1 LFNLLVQVL
10 VGLPL
15 EMVHGS
21 VRIGVVYMAGVLAG
35 ETRYN
40 LQSGGRLNRLSDGV
54 AGYARVGSSRYED
67 KSVENQV
74 HMLFI

>member
-1 LFNLLVQVL
+1 
-10 VGLPL
+10 
-15 EMVHGS
+15 
-21 VRIGVVYMAGVLAG
+21 MAGVLAG